1 MQLKLASLLFFVL
14 ALCAYTSSALP
25 TAHPI
30 TANDEVATLNERDVE
45 LVTFAD
51 HLAGDLEKRTVFPV
65 NADAKL
71 AAKIMVAVKAKVKAD
86 IVAKLSASVSE
97 KLNASLDVKVKALGG
112 ILSVGDAKIS
122 AVQSAAIKNVQV
134 KLNAAIEANLQTE
147 VYAKIE
153 ADLLKVLKKH
163 KKCSQDDL
171 LKILI
176 DLEAKLIA
184 ALKIKLPSICAK
196 LKVDIKAA
204 VDACIKDLQVNI
216 PHILNVKISTSFKLD
231 VAVKACVDLAVKIC
245 ADLNA
250 KVCAKAVLK
259 ALA

>member
-1 MQLKLASLLFFVL
+1 MQLKLASVLFFVL

-25 TAHPI
+25 SAHPI
-30 TANDEVATLNERDVE
+30 TANDDVVALNERDVE
-45 LVTFAD
+45 TVNFAD
-51 HLAGDLEKRTVFPV
+51 HLSGELAKRTNFPV

-86 IVAKLSASVSE
+86 VVAKLSASVSE
-97 KLNASLDVKVKALGG
+97 KIKASLDIKVKALGG
-112 ILSVGDAKIS
+112 IISVGDAKIS
-122 AVQSAAIKNVQV
+122 AVQSAAIKKIQV
-134 KLNAAIEANLQTE
+134 KLDASIEASLQTQ

-153 ADLLKVLKKH
+153 ADLLKTLKKH
-163 KKCSQDDL
+163 KKCSQEEL

-184 ALKIKLPSICAK
+184 TLKVKLPTICAK
-196 LKVDIKAA
+196 LKADIQASI
-204 VDACIKDLQVNI
+204 DACIKDLQINI
-216 PHILNVKISTSFKLD
+216 PLLLSVKISSSFKVD
-231 VAVKACVDLAVKIC
+231 VAVKACVDLAIKIC

-259 ALA
+259 AL